1 MQNKMNI
8 ISTFYALL
16 LISSSINAQQNY
28 TPHSCGG
35 GASDDNELTGLYSC
49 NGGPTSC
56 RAFLIFKSKPPYD
69 SVSSISNLTSSDPNQ
84 IAVANNVSVFSFFP
98 PNTPVVVPL
107 HCSCVVRFYQAN
119 ASFVLSHSH
128 TYYVAATEVYQ
139 GSVTC
144 QALKFANGFEE
155 LNLRPGM
162 ILLVPLRCACPT
174 GNQTGIGVKFLATY
188 LVGYGERVS
197 EIGERFNVSKKSVLE
212 ANGFSEE
219 DDPNLSPF
227 STILVP
233 LSTEPSSSQIKLASS
248 YTANWQGNE
257 STRNIW
263 VEIAKGAGFFLLAT
277 VVVAFAFFL
286 IYKTRA
292 KGMDSKI
299 DKNMIRKWTPPA
311 DLRVE
316 IASMDRVVKVFRFD
330 EIVKATRRFSPK
342 NRVNGSVYR
351 GTFGKKMKLA
361 VKRTRMDAIKE
372 VNILK
377 KVYHF
382 NLVKLEGVCENHG
395 RFYLLFEFM
404 ENGSLREW
412 LNRGSRKERQSWRK
426 RIQIALDIA
435 NGLHYLH
442 SFTEPAYV
450 HNNINSSNILLD
462 SNLRAKVSNFSLA
475 RVTERVTGASALTTN
490 VVGAKGYMAPE
501 YKETGLVTPK
511 IDVYAFGVVVLEL
524 VTGKE
529 AVSMEGGREV
539 LLSSMKPNIGENM
552 EVRLPGFIDS
562 NIRETQKME
571 FAKLMAKLSTACLNQ
586 EPEQRPSMG
595 EVVSSLLKIQVHLQK
610 LQPSTLLYGDRHQY
624 EERIEAETNVE
635 LQALN

>member
-1 MQNKMNI
+1 MNLI
-8 ISTFYALL
+8 SSTFYALL
-16 LISSSINAQQNY
+16 LLSSSLINAQQNY
-28 TPHSCGG
+28 TPHSCT
-35 GASDDNELTGLYSC
+35 ADDDNGHTGLYSC

-56 RAFLIFKSKPPYD
+56 QAFLIFKSKPPYD
-69 SVSSISNLTSSDPNQ
+69 SVPSISNLTSSNPNQ
-84 IAVANNVSVFSFFP
+84 VAVANNVTVFSSFR
-98 PNTPVVVPL
+98 PNTPVVVPVN
-107 HCSCVVRFYQAN
+107 CSCVARFYQAN
-119 ASFVLSHSH
+119 ASFVLDQFH
-128 TYYVAATEVYQ
+128 TYYIAATEVYQ
-139 GSVTC
+139 GSATC

-155 LNLRPGM
+155 LDLRAGM
-162 ILLVPLRCACPT
+162 TLLVPLRCACPT
-174 GNQTGIGVKFLATY
+174 RNQAGIGVKFLATY
-188 LVGYGERVS
+188 LVANGERVS
-197 EIGERFNVSKKSVLE
+197 EIGEKFNVSKKNVLE

-233 LSTEPSSSQIKLASS
+233 LSTEPSSSQIKLPSS
-248 YTANWQGNE
+248 YTANWQENE
-257 STRNIW
+257 STRNIC
-263 VEIAKGAGFFLLAT
+263 VHIVKGAGFSLVVIA
-277 VVVAFAFFL
+277 VVAFAVFL

-292 KGMDSKI
+292 KGAVSKN
-299 DKNMIRKWTPPA
+299 DKNIIRKWTPPA

-316 IASMDRVVKVFRFD
+316 IASMERVVKVFGFE
-330 EIVKATRRFSPK
+330 EIMKATRRFSPK
-342 NRVNGSVYR
+342 NRVSGSVFR

-361 VKRTRMDAIKE
+361 VKRTGMNAIKE
-372 VNILK
+372 VNMLK

-382 NLVKLEGVCENHG
+382 NLVKLEGVCEHHG

-426 RIQIALDIA
+426 RIQIAMDIA

-450 HNNINSSNILLD
+450 HNNINSNNILLN

-475 RVTERVTGASALTTN
+475 RVTERATAASVLTTN
-490 VVGAKGYMAPE
+490 VVGANDYMAPE
-501 YKETGLVTPK
+501 YREAGLVTPK

-539 LLSSMKPNIGENM
+539 LLSATMNPHIQENM
-552 EVRLPGFIDS
+552 EAQLAWFIDS
-562 NIRETQKME
+562 NIKETGKME
-571 FAKLMAKLSTACLNQ
+571 FATLMAKLSAACLNQ

-595 EVVSSLLKIQVHLQK
+595 KVVSTLLKIQVNLQK
-610 LQPSTLLYGDRHQY
+610 LQPSPLLYGNRHQY
-624 EERIEAETNVE
+624 EERTEAEINVE
-635 LQALN
+635 L